1 MDGRVKQR
9 QDFQIGNHCSCP
21 VWNQTATN
29 VVKLCCVCNVSYVRN
44 VGKFVTELTEATQTT
59 MFS

>member
-1 MDGRVKQR
+1 MDERVKQR
-9 QDFQIGNHCSCP
+9 QDFWP
-21 VWNQTATN
+21 VWSLNATN
-29 VVKLCCVCNVSYVRN
+29 VVKLRCVCNVSYVRN